1 MEILT
6 RRRRRSNSSSTAM
19 ASELALAPP
28 AAKHP
33 PPAPTTITD
42 IGDDLL
48 REIFLRLPSLPSLV
62 RAALACPTFLH
73 AVRSSPAFR
82 RRFQAKHPPQ
92 LLGFFTH
99 PRGNEVPTFSPLRSR
114 SDPDLTAAVRGADF
128 LLTRLPEDSCSP
140 SLGWEIA
147 RCHSGYLVL
156 ANSTTDQIAAYNP
169 LTQALDL
176 FRQPPD
182 QIAAFFPQP
191 PEQVLVSL
199 KGRSFFTEFH
209 IVVSEEDQG
218 MFRMVSVQHRNTQG
232 QLQACIAVCSSATRE
247 WNVSPWVD
255 TPTPLQPED
264 DQPDEDDGEE
274 MLYYAGIQSNGF
286 VYWKHTSQAYV
297 LVLNTAT
304 LQFSRVD
311 LPLFLGEEESPK
323 LFSFGHTKDGKLC
336 MVAANDSDTTIG
348 VLIVSFW
355 AAGKD
360 GVEKWLLQDMYPLST
375 FLDATKSSTEDHA
388 TLEIEGVIDGFVYMS
403 NKYDVHTQSLLSF
416 CLETGKLNK
425 LFDDTYVTPA
435 HPYIMAWPPSLI
447 CNKKDSETK
456 LL

>member
-1 MEILT
+1 MD
-6 RRRRRSNSSSTAM
+6 
-19 ASELALAPP
+19 SELGLAPP
-28 AAKHP
+28 AAKHR

-42 IGDDLL
+42 IGNDLL
-48 REIFLRLPSLPSLV
+48 REIFILLPSLPTLV

-92 LLGFFTH
+92 LLGFFIE
-99 PRGNEVPTFSPLRSR
+99 PRRNEIPTFIPLRSR
-114 SDPDLTAAVRGADF
+114 SDLDLTAAVRGADF
-128 LLTRLPEDSCSP
+128 ILTRLPEDSCSP

-147 RCHSGYLVL
+147 SCHIGYLVL
-156 ANSTTDQIAAYNP
+156 VNNTTDQMAAYNP

-176 FRQPPD
+176 FPGPPD
-182 QIAAFFPQP
+182 QVVCYNPQL
-191 PEQVLVSL
+191 PEE
-199 KGRSFFTEFH
+199 SFLEFH
-209 IVVSEEDQG
+209 IVVSEENQG
-218 MFRMVSVQHRNTQG
+218 MFRMVSVQHRNTQR
-232 QLQACIAVCSSATRE
+232 QLQASIAVFSSATRE
-247 WNVSPWVD
+247 WNVLPWME

-264 DQPDEDDGEE
+264 DQPEDDGEE
-274 MLYYAGIQSNGF
+274 MLYYAGMQSNGF
-286 VYWKHTSQAYV
+286 IYWKHTSQAYV

-311 LPLFLGEEESPK
+311 LPSFLGEVEYK
-323 LFSFGHTKDGKLC
+323 LFSLGHTKDGKLC
-336 MVAANDSDTTIG
+336 MVAVDDSDAYIG
-348 VLIVSFW
+348 TLLVWFW
-355 AAGKD
+355 TADKH
-360 GVEKWLLQDMYPLST
+360 GVEKWMLQDTYPLST

-403 NKYDVHTQSLLSF
+403 NKYDVHTQSLLSL

-425 LFDDTYVTPA
+425 LFDDSYATPA